1 MKQEGAEKCS
11 ALSLVSWSALIPI
24 IPFLISSWVLEGE
37 EAIVEGLSGFNWSVF
52 GVIIYLA
59 YLSTFVGY
67 GLWGVLLGRY
77 EAWRVAPFSL
87 LVPVFGLSSSALFL
101 GEHINGV
108 QVAGLVLIVFGLIT
122 TLFGKKIIQQLRRA

>member
-1 MKQEGAEKCS
+1 M
-11 ALSLVSWSALIPI
+11 VSWSALIPI
-24 IPFLISSWVLEGE
+24 IPFLISSWILEGE
-37 EAIVEGLSGFNWSVF
+37 EAITEGLSGFNWSVF

-67 GLWGVLLGRY
+67 GIWGVLLGRY

-108 QVAGLVLIVFGLIT
+108 QVAGLVLIMLGLIT
-122 TLFGKKIIQQLRRA
+122 TLFGKKMIQKLRRA